1 MRNLFLIIGVF
12 VSTGMVA
19 DGHKSSEKS
28 AKERFADHPNHLMDF
43 KECKETKD
51 AIGGLLALSD
61 GIWKEIEFNPE
72 NEQKWLEVSLVAELA
87 ANYSEVY
94 DVFCKDMIAQRM
106 KMRKMAGKKKNMKDH
121 HHKEKGKKDN

>member
-1 MRNLFLIIGVF
+1 MGYLCLLD
-12 VSTGMVA
+12 A

-61 GIWKEIEFNPE
+61 GIWKEIEVNPE

-106 KMRKMAGKKKNMKDH
+106 KMRMMAEKKKHKH
-121 HHKEKGKKDN
+121 HNKEE